1 MRKSLTQQN
10 ALKKCSIR
18 GPNCDH
24 DDKIG
29 HTYLDTHEDGIFT
42 EYGYGVV
49 AYFDLLWSLIK
60 LFFVFF
66 IISGIQ
72 VYHNVNGSLSDL
84 DTNFNVYDT
93 TVSNTGYSYALRVL
107 APLTVPKLTLMC
119 ERTFIQNFT
128 GEANFNKYVG
138 IIPNTMMNEV
148 DIDISDP
155 NKRCKGSF
163 IKTELLELFANNCIN
178 KTSCVLENFS
188 QHINTGACDKSS
200 SVLYA

>member
-1 MRKSLTQQN
+1 MTQQN

-24 DDKIG
+24 DDKVG
-29 HTYLDTHEDGIFT
+29 HTYLDIHEGDGIFT
-42 EYGYGVV
+42 QFGYGVV
-49 AYFDLLWSLIK
+49 AYFDLLWSLIL

-66 IISGIQ
+66 VISGFQ
-72 VYHNVNGSLSDL
+72 VYYNVYGGSASDDL

-107 APLTVPKLTLMC
+107 APLTLPSLTLVC

-128 GEANFNKYVG
+128 GDANFNKYVG
-138 IIPNTMMNEV
+138 IIPSTMMNDV

-155 NKRCKGSF
+155 NKRCNGSF
-163 IKTELLELFANNCIN
+163 IQKELLKIFAEKCIN

-188 QHINTGACDKSS
+188 QYINTGICDKSS